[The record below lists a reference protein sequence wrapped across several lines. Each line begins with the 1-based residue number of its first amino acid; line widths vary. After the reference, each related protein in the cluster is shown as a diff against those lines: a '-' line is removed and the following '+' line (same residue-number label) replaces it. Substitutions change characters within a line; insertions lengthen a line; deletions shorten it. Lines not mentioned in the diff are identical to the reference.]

1 MKQKGLGR
9 GLDAIFGSDP
19 VDAKLKPMSQMAE
32 IEIADIIPNPTQPRT
47 QFDEEALDELADSI
61 RTLGVIQPI
70 TVKKS
75 GDGKYI
81 IISGERRWRA
91 AQRADLKTLPAYIRE
106 VDDENLHAMALVE
119 NIQRQDLNAI
129 EIALGMQRLIDECN
143 LTQDALSEKVGKKRS
158 SVSNYLRLLKLPDEV
173 QLALKEG
180 LISMGHAKAI
190 AGAPEE
196 LQLRLLKKCIR
207 KGLSVRQIEELV
219 RALTDPAAKPAAPAE
234 DEEYPESYARLVE
247 QLEKFFSQEISIKRS
262 KNGGGRIVIDF
273 SDDRDIDRFI
283 EKFEKRGASA
293 EIRNNK

>member
-1 MKQKGLGR
+1 MKQPKGLGR
-9 GLDAIFGSDP
+9 GLDAIFGTDA
-19 VDAKLKPMSQMAE
+19 VDAKLKPMSRMAE

-61 RTLGVIQPI
+61 RQLGVIQPV

-75 GDGKYI
+75 DNGKYV

-190 AGAPEE
+190 AGTPADQ
-196 LQLRLLKKCIR
+196 QLRVLKKCIK
-207 KGLSVRQIEELV
+207 KGLSVRQAEELA
-219 RALTDPAAKPAAPAE
+219 RSLAEAPAAAAQPIE
-234 DEEYPESYARLVE
+234 DEEYPDSYLRLVE
-247 QLEKFFSQEISIKRS
+247 QLEKFFSQEISIKRA
-262 KNGGGRIVIDF
+262 KNGGGKIVIGF
-273 SDDRDIDRFI
+273 DDDKDIERFI
-283 EKFEKRGASA
+283 ERFAKRS
-293 EIRNNK
+293 

>member
-19 VDAKLKPMSQMAE
+19 VDAKLKPMSRMAE

-70 TVKKS
+70 TVKRQ

-158 SVSNYLRLLKLPDEV
+158 TISNYMRLLKLPDEV

-190 AGAPEE
+190 AGAPDGT
-196 LQLRLLKKCIR
+196 QVRVLKRIIK
-207 KGLSVRQIEELV
+207 KGLSVRQAEELV
-219 RALTDPAAKPAAPAE
+219 RSLTEQPAAAAQNVE
-234 DEEYPESYARLVE
+234 DEEYPESYSRLVE
-247 QLEKFFSQEISIKRS
+247 QLEKFFSQDISIKRS
-262 KNGGGRIVIDF
+262 KNGGGRIVIGF
-273 SDDRDIDRFI
+273 GDDKDIEQFI
-283 EKFEKRGASA
+283 ERFSGRIK
-293 EIRNNK
+293 